1 MWDSDG
7 REYLDTVMALGAVG
21 LGYGHPHVV
30 EAVTRAAR
38 DGAVGPLAP
47 VIEERLA
54 ERLVAILPGSAWV
67 RFLKSGAEAVQAAV
81 RIARVATGRDRV
93 ITCGYHG
100 WLDWCQDT
108 DGVPEAVRA
117 LRREVPFNDVTA
129 VGRALDEFGPVACV
143 VVEPVVD
150 AAASR
155 EWLETLRDTTR
166 AQDTLLVFDEIKTA
180 FRVAVGGVA
189 EESGVEPDLMV
200 VGKALGNGYPIAAVS
215 GSATLAECV
224 TRTWISSTLATEYV
238 SLAAADAVL
247 DVYEHDDVIG
257 HLATAGARLRD
268 ALRSPVTRY
277 PGLANGVA
285 GIPQMCYPAFVN
297 ERVSGEVARAA
308 ARRGLLF
315 KRDAYNFVSLAHT
328 DEVIDEIAGIL
339 HAAFAEV
346 AAC

>member
-1 MWDSDG
+1 
-7 REYLDTVMALGAVG
+7 
-21 LGYGHPHVV
+21 
-30 EAVTRAAR
+30 
-38 DGAVGPLAP
+38 
-47 VIEERLA
+47 
-54 ERLVAILPGSAWV
+54 
-67 RFLKSGAEAVQAAV
+67 
-81 RIARVATGRDRV
+81 
-93 ITCGYHG
+93 
-100 WLDWCQDT
+100 
-108 DGVPEAVRA
+108 
-117 LRREVPFNDVTA
+117 
-129 VGRALDEFGPVACV
+129 
-143 VVEPVVD
+143 
-150 AAASR
+150 
-155 EWLETLRDTTR
+155 
-166 AQDTLLVFDEIKTA
+166 
-180 FRVAVGGVA
+180 
-189 EESGVEPDLMV
+189 MV
-200 VGKALGNGYPIAAVS
+200 VGKALGNGYPIAAVT
-215 GSATLAECV
+215 GGAALAECV

-277 PGLANGVA
+277 PELANGVA

-328 DEVIDEIAGIL
+328 DEVIDEIADIL